1 MSTQS
6 TIRKVIAATAISA
19 AIGLTSLVG
28 GAASADGPSSSG
40 KMVNVSSYILTNATV
55 ANTGA
60 SQTTLGAPQAPQQAG
75 HEIRE
80 HVEFTYQ
87 KIIW

>member
-19 AIGLTSLVG
+19 VVGLTSLVG

-40 KMVNVSSYILTNATV
+40 KMVNVYSIILTNATV
-55 ANTGA
+55 SADGA
-60 SQTTLGAPQAPQQAG
+60 SVSAGTDATAKKPGRTTFANIVLERG
-75 HEIRE
+75 
-80 HVEFTYQ
+80 Y
-87 KIIW
+87 